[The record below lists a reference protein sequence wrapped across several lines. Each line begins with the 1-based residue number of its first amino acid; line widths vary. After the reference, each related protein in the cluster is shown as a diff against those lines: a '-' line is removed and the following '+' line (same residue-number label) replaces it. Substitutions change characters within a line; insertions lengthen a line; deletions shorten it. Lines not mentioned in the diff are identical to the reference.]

1 MLWLGWEG
9 VYPPC
14 SKGAQVRGQR
24 AWEIWVGSAT
34 IWPWRLCLE
43 TPGPTSGLPRSQRVP
58 GLGPEAG
65 VSLSPADAGSIDK
78 VEGMSSSS
86 GQGPT
91 PWYKNKG
98 FQIGTPSP
106 WR

>member
-1 MLWLGWEG
+1 MAGLGGSVSAMQQGGPGEG
-9 VYPPC
+9 TEGLGDMGGRC
-14 SKGAQVRGQR
+14 HNLAM
-24 AWEIWVGSAT
+24 AT
-34 IWPWRLCLE
+34 
-43 TPGPTSGLPRSQRVP
+43 LPRDPRAHLRPSKVPEGP

>member
-1 MLWLGWEG
+1 M
-9 VYPPC
+9 
-14 SKGAQVRGQR
+14 
-24 AWEIWVGSAT
+24 
-34 IWPWRLCLE
+34 
-43 TPGPTSGLPRSQRVP
+43 SGLPRSQRAP
-58 GLGPEAG
+58 GLGPKAG
-65 VSLSPADAGSIDK
+65 VSLSPADAGSTDK
-78 VEGMSSSS
+78 VEGLSSSS

>member
-1 MLWLGWEG
+1 M
-9 VYPPC
+9 
-14 SKGAQVRGQR
+14 
-24 AWEIWVGSAT
+24 
-34 IWPWRLCLE
+34 
-43 TPGPTSGLPRSQRVP
+43 
-58 GLGPEAG
+58 
-65 VSLSPADAGSIDK
+65 SLSPADAGSIDK
-78 VEGMSSSS
+78 AEDKSSSS

>member
-1 MLWLGWEG
+1 MTGLGGSVSAMQQGCPGEG
-9 VYPPC
+9 A
-14 SKGAQVRGQR
+14 KGPGDMGER
-24 AWEIWVGSAT
+24 ATV
-34 IWPWRLCLE
+34 WPWRLCPE
-43 TPGPTSGLPRSQRVP
+43 TPGPTSGLPRSQRSL